1 MNDNKIPIRTKI
13 INNFEWP
20 ILGIVFIRH
29 GINEKFIGGIIAGLL
44 ITLIVCLEIK
54 FKGIELD
61 GDKRNVFE
69 NSFISR
75 INYTKKD
82 YSIFYSN
89 YKHIFNNV
97 NKKQLIAAIDE
108 WEEVKKKR
116 KDKISKRSNRRC
128 FYRIKLKVTYEV
140 VLIEKI
146 INK

>member
-1 MNDNKIPIRTKI
+1 MFN
-13 INNFEWP
+13 
-20 ILGIVFIRH
+20 RH

-44 ITLIVCLEIK
+44 ITLIVCLEVM
-54 FKGIELD
+54 FKRIELD

-82 YSIFYSN
+82 YSVFYSN

-97 NKKQLIAAIDE
+97 NKKQLITAIDE

-116 KDKISKRSNRRC
+116 KDEISKRSNRRC

>member
-1 MNDNKIPIRTKI
+1 M
-13 INNFEWP
+13 
-20 ILGIVFIRH
+20 FIRH

-44 ITLIVCLEIK
+44 ITLIVCLEVM
-54 FKGIELD
+54 FKRIELD

-82 YSIFYSN
+82 YSVFYSN

-97 NKKQLIAAIDE
+97 NKKQLITAIDD

-116 KDKISKRSNRRC
+116 KDEISKRSNRRC

>member
-1 MNDNKIPIRTKI
+1 M
-13 INNFEWP
+13 
-20 ILGIVFIRH
+20 FIRH

-44 ITLIVCLEIK
+44 ITLIVCLEVM
-54 FKGIELD
+54 FKRIELD

-108 WEEVKKKR
+108 WEEVKKKE
-116 KDKISKRSNRRC
+116 K
-128 FYRIKLKVTYEV
+128 IKLAKDQIKDAF
-140 VLIEKI
+140 IEL
-146 INK
+146 N

>member
-89 YKHIFNNV
+89 YKHILNNV

-108 WEEVKKKR
+108 WEKKKR
-116 KDKISKRSNRRC
+116 
-128 FYRIKLKVTYEV
+128 
-140 VLIEKI
+140 
-146 INK
+146 

>member
-1 MNDNKIPIRTKI
+1 M
-13 INNFEWP
+13 
-20 ILGIVFIRH
+20 FIRH

-44 ITLIVCLEIK
+44 ITLIVCLEVM
-54 FKGIELD
+54 FKRIELD

-82 YSIFYSN
+82 YSVFYSN

-97 NKKQLIAAIDE
+97 NKKQLITAIDE

-116 KDKISKRSNRRC
+116 KDEISKRSNRRC

>member
-1 MNDNKIPIRTKI
+1 M
-13 INNFEWP
+13 
-20 ILGIVFIRH
+20 FIRH

-44 ITLIVCLEIK
+44 ITLIVCLEVM
-54 FKGIELD
+54 FKRIELD

-82 YSIFYSN
+82 YSVFYSN

-97 NKKQLIAAIDE
+97 NKKQLITAIDE

-116 KDKISKRSNRRC
+116 KDEIIKRSNRRC

>member
-1 MNDNKIPIRTKI
+1 M
-13 INNFEWP
+13 
-20 ILGIVFIRH
+20 FIRH

-97 NKKQLIAAIDE
+97 NKKQLITAIDE

-116 KDKISKRSNRRC
+116 KDEISKRSNRRC

>member
-1 MNDNKIPIRTKI
+1 M
-13 INNFEWP
+13 
-20 ILGIVFIRH
+20 FIRY

-44 ITLIVCLEIK
+44 ITLIVCLEVM
-54 FKGIELD
+54 FKRIELD

-82 YSIFYSN
+82 YSVFYSN

-97 NKKQLIAAIDE
+97 NKKQLITAIDE

-116 KDKISKRSNRRC
+116 KDEISKRSNRRC

>member
-1 MNDNKIPIRTKI
+1 M
-13 INNFEWP
+13 
-20 ILGIVFIRH
+20 FIRH

-44 ITLIVCLEIK
+44 ITLIVCLEVM
-54 FKGIELD
+54 FKRIELD

-82 YSIFYSN
+82 YSVFYSN

-97 NKKQLIAAIDE
+97 NKKQLITAIDE

-116 KDKISKRSNRRC
+116 KDEISKRSNRS
-128 FYRIKLKVTYEV
+128 
-140 VLIEKI
+140 
-146 INK
+146 

>member
-1 MNDNKIPIRTKI
+1 M
-13 INNFEWP
+13 
-20 ILGIVFIRH
+20 FIRH

-44 ITLIVCLEIK
+44 ITLIVCLEVM
-54 FKGIELD
+54 FKRIELD

-116 KDKISKRSNRRC
+116 KDEISKRSNRRC

>member
-1 MNDNKIPIRTKI
+1 M
-13 INNFEWP
+13 
-20 ILGIVFIRH
+20 GIVFIRH

-44 ITLIVCLEIK
+44 ITLIVCLEVM
-54 FKGIELD
+54 FKRIELD

-82 YSIFYSN
+82 YSVFYSN

-97 NKKQLIAAIDE
+97 NKKQLITAIDE

-116 KDKISKRSNRRC
+116 KDEISKRSNRRC

>member
-1 MNDNKIPIRTKI
+1 M
-13 INNFEWP
+13 
-20 ILGIVFIRH
+20 FIRH

-44 ITLIVCLEIK
+44 ITLIVCLEVM
-54 FKGIELD
+54 FKRIELD

-97 NKKQLIAAIDE
+97 NKKQLITAIDE

-116 KDKISKRSNRRC
+116 KDEISKRSNRRC